1 MLAVR
6 IAMSNPQKVAERAQY
21 LDAHKRYLRKTS
33 LNIVLSGPV
42 LDASG
47 RQIGGMV
54 VAEVDALEDL
64 QKFSDD
70 DPFVIHQIYAEV
82 MVYKWAA
89 TIDNRQTMA
98 GSF

>member
-1 MLAVR
+1 
-6 IAMSNPQKVAERAQY
+6 MSNLQKIAERTQY
-21 LDAHKRYLRKTS
+21 LDEHKRHLRETS
-33 LNIVLSGPV
+33 LSILLSGPV

-47 RQIGGMV
+47 QQIGAMV

-89 TIDNRQTMA
+89 TIDNRWSVPGA
-98 GSF
+98 F